1 MGLIILPVQKEAKY
15 WIALSFVNGLGDV
28 HIKSLFVRFGSA
40 EAVFKAS
47 RGELSKVEGI
57 GDKTLDA
64 IKGFDDWEKA
74 EKEVQKI
81 GAAGFSFLPL
91 SDERYPEPLLHI
103 YNPPPF
109 LLMKGEMVPED
120 KLSIAIVG
128 TRLPDRYGR
137 TVTESLAGELA
148 FLGVTV
154 VSGMARGIDSIA
166 QEEALK
172 RGGRTVAVLG
182 SGVDVV
188 YPPENK
194 RLYSMIAE
202 NGAAI
207 SEFLLGTPPMAQNF
221 PKRNRIISG
230 LSLGVVVVQASDKSG
245 SLISASFALD
255 QNKEVFAVPGN
266 VGRKLSRGTNWLIK
280 KGARLV
286 ETVDDIL
293 SEIEALRNL
302 KSADSEEIRGA
313 ALSSLS
319 DKERVVYSVLSTE
332 PVHVDRIIKLTGFES
347 SNVLSLLLS
356 LELNGFISQHPG
368 KLFRRKL

>member
-1 MGLIILPVQKEAKY
+1 MEKDLKY
-15 WIALSFVNGLGDV
+15 WIALSFVNGVGDV
-28 HIKSLFVRFGSA
+28 LTKSLYARFRGA
-40 EAVFKAS
+40 EEVFKAS
-47 RGELSKVEGI
+47 RGELSRVEGMR
-57 GDKTLDA
+57 DKTIDA
-64 IKGFDDWEKA
+64 ILGFDDWDRV

-81 GAAGFSFLPL
+81 KAAGYPFIPL
-91 SDERYPEPLLHI
+91 SDERYPEALLHI

-109 LLMKGEMVPED
+109 LFMKGDMVPED
-120 KLSIAIVG
+120 RISVAIVG

-148 FLGVTV
+148 SLGVTI

-188 YPPENK
+188 YPPENI
-194 RLYSMIAE
+194 RLYNDISQ
-202 NGAAI
+202 NGAVL
-207 SEFLLGTPPMAQNF
+207 SEFPIGTPPMAQNF
-221 PKRNRIISG
+221 PQRNRVISG

-266 VGRKLSRGTNWLIK
+266 AGRKLSRGTNWLIK
-280 KGARLV
+280 KGAKLV

-293 SEIEALRNL
+293 SEIEALKNL
-302 KSADSEEIRGA
+302 RDTDSQETVEA
-313 ALSSLS
+313 VLSSLS
-319 DKERVVYSVLSTE
+319 DKEKTVYSVLSAE
-332 PVHVDRIIKLTGFES
+332 PLHVDRIIQLTGFES

-356 LELNGFISQHPG
+356 LELNGYVVQHPG
-368 KLFRRKL
+368 KLFRRRL